1 MLVMAVVAGVPLAV
15 LAVAGLRIQTK
26 ALRVDESLIQIE
38 TIDQCTQAIRRILDD
53 AEEGTHRTGRLLT
66 EPSII
71 DDDARMNLARETVG
85 RMGALRE
92 VFIYRSD
99 GTLLDGIER
108 APAKWELA
116 MARPPPVLASPMP
129 EAGGWLPLSFAGNEP
144 LLRYAEPCDRDGQRR
159 AWVAGVVTPG
169 LLSRR
174 LQEIASSVFG
184 VYLIDE
190 TGRVLAA
197 ADAAKVGSVLDRPG
211 LRGTTFSAQWGWN
224 NEYDVQGEPLVGSI
238 RTIPEYRWALLVE
251 RPRAEAYFALT
262 WAHHLVILLAL
273 SGLVLAIAVS
283 GWQARRR
290 TQPVSALVDLTRQY
304 AARHFEARSTVH
316 TGDELEQL
324 GRAMM
329 EMADAI
335 ATGEREI
342 ARHEEFEAQ
351 LAPFKTTLD
360 RTQDAVFFFRPDD
373 LKVFYVNKGAV
384 EQLGYSEAEL
394 LQLTPM
400 EFKPRFDE
408 VRLRELLEPLRRGE
422 KEVLK
427 LETIHRRKDGSEIP
441 VEVVVQ
447 YLAIEGEPPRFIEV
461 VRDMTERHQIDRMKA
476 EFVSVVSHELR
487 TPLTSIRG
495 SLKLIEAEV
504 KGKIP
509 KEVMPLIKIASSN
522 TERLIRLINDI
533 LDVEKMEAG
542 KLELRLEPLD
552 LGKVI
557 GNALDGIQGMATQA
571 EVQAASD
578 VAPGIQLR
586 ADRDRL
592 TQVIV
597 NLVSNAVK
605 FSPRGGR
612 VDVSAVPA
620 GNRVRVNVSDR
631 GPGIPEAQRH
641 KLFGKFQQLDSTDSR
656 KKGGTGLGL
665 AISKAIVLQHGGAI
679 GVEAREGGGSTFW
692 FELPTG

>member
-1 MLVMAVVAGVPLAV
+1 
-15 LAVAGLRIQTK
+15 
-26 ALRVDESLIQIE
+26 
-38 TIDQCTQAIRRILDD
+38 
-53 AEEGTHRTGRLLT
+53 
-66 EPSII
+66 
-71 DDDARMNLARETVG
+71 
-85 RMGALRE
+85 
-92 VFIYRSD
+92 
-99 GTLLDGIER
+99 
-108 APAKWELA
+108 
-116 MARPPPVLASPMP
+116 
-129 EAGGWLPLSFAGNEP
+129 
-144 LLRYAEPCDRDGQRR
+144 
-159 AWVAGVVTPG
+159 
-169 LLSRR
+169 
-174 LQEIASSVFG
+174 
-184 VYLIDE
+184 
-190 TGRVLAA
+190 
-197 ADAAKVGSVLDRPG
+197 
-211 LRGTTFSAQWGWN
+211 
-224 NEYDVQGEPLVGSI
+224 
-238 RTIPEYRWALLVE
+238 
-251 RPRAEAYFALT
+251 
-262 WAHHLVILLAL
+262 
-273 SGLVLAIAVS
+273 
-283 GWQARRR
+283 
-290 TQPVSALVDLTRQY
+290 
-304 AARHFEARSTVH
+304 
-316 TGDELEQL
+316 
-324 GRAMM
+324 
-329 EMADAI
+329 
-335 ATGEREI
+335 
-342 ARHEEFEAQ
+342 
-351 LAPFKTTLD
+351 
-360 RTQDAVFFFRPDD
+360 
-373 LKVFYVNKGAV
+373 
-384 EQLGYSEAEL
+384 
-394 LQLTPM
+394 
-400 EFKPRFDE
+400 
-408 VRLRELLEPLRRGE
+408 
-422 KEVLK
+422 
-427 LETIHRRKDGSEIP
+427 
-441 VEVVVQ
+441 
-447 YLAIEGEPPRFIEV
+447 
-461 VRDMTERHQIDRMKA
+461 MTERHQIDRMKA